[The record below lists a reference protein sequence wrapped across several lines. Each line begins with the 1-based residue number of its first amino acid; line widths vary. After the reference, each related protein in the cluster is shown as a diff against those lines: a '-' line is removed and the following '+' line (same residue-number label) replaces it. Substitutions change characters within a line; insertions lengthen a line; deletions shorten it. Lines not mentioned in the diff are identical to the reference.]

1 MKALGQNG
9 VLLHAS
15 DPIKENGSVPAFHC
29 GERGGGVRPGRAQ
42 STCELLAGAGE
53 GLGERVDPAGL
64 GRGLGRVGRCPESGR
79 RLLTGEHRLADAVG
93 HGAGPQQQL
102 QRRAHAPGPGG
113 QPSR

>member
-15 DPIKENGSVPAFHC
+15 DPIKENGSVPAFH
-29 GERGGGVRPGRAQ
+29 
-42 STCELLAGAGE
+42 
-53 GLGERVDPAGL
+53 
-64 GRGLGRVGRCPESGR
+64 
-79 RLLTGEHRLADAVG
+79 GEHRLADAVG

>member
-1 MKALGQNG
+1 MVSCCTPPIRLKKMALCPPSTAGRG
-9 VLLHAS
+9 VGGSDQAGLRVRAS
-15 DPIKENGSVPAFHC
+15 FWQ
-29 GERGGGVRPGRAQ
+29 GR
-42 STCELLAGAGE
+42 GE